1 MNGLIMFH
9 QGWTD
14 IVNCLSIINFYS
26 EKYQNITLAIR
37 DDSKDLI
44 DFYCKNIPNVNVK
57 YYPKYKLDNS
67 LNEVIDEN
75 PNNELLFI
83 GLHDVYRND
92 EFKDKFRTSNSS
104 SCFVEKFYIDSGIE
118 YINRINLFNI
128 NRDVEL
134 ENNVFNKFIEVNG
147 PDYIL
152 YHEDSSRDI
161 KIDKTNFNTNFKH
174 IDLNG
179 VSSVFFDYIKI
190 LENAKEIHLIDSVW
204 ASIIYHIDCK
214 YKLFSHIPIHLHCLR
229 DYQTMFIKPIKLDN
243 WVIT

>member
-57 YYPKYKLDNS
+57 YYPKFTLDNF
-67 LNEVIDEN
+67 LNKVIDEN
-75 PNNELLFI
+75 QNNELLFI
-83 GLHDVYRND
+83 GLHDTYRND
-92 EFKDKFRTSNSS
+92 EFKNKFRTSNSS
-104 SCFVEKFYIDSGIE
+104 SCFVEKFYIDSGID

-128 NRDVEL
+128 NRDIEL
-134 ENNVFNKFIEVNG
+134 ENNLFNKFIEVNG

-152 YHEDSSRDI
+152 YHEDLSRDI
-161 KIDKTNFNTNFKH
+161 KIDKTNFN
-174 IDLNG
+174 
-179 VSSVFFDYIKI
+179 
-190 LENAKEIHLIDSVW
+190 
-204 ASIIYHIDCK
+204 
-214 YKLFSHIPIHLHCLR
+214 
-229 DYQTMFIKPIKLDN
+229 
-243 WVIT
+243 